1 MNVMFKIK
9 GTLITAPTHGGTIL
23 KGITRNSVLQ
33 LAKDWGQAVEE
44 RFLTVS
50 ELEEALRS
58 GSLEE
63 AFGVGTA
70 ATIAF
75 INKINVNGK
84 DYSLPEPSK
93 EAFSVR
99 VLKTL
104 DGIKYGELQDPHQWM
119 ITI

>member
-1 MNVMFKIK
+1 
-9 GTLITAPTHGGTIL
+9 
-23 KGITRNSVLQ
+23 
-33 LAKDWGQAVEE
+33 
-44 RFLTVS
+44 VS
-50 ELEEALRS
+50 ELEEALKS

-75 INKINVNGK
+75 INKIHVNGT
-84 DYSLPEPSK
+84 DYSLPEPSQ
-93 EAFSVR
+93 EAFSAR

-104 DGIKYGELQDPHQWM
+104 DGIKYGELQDPHQWI